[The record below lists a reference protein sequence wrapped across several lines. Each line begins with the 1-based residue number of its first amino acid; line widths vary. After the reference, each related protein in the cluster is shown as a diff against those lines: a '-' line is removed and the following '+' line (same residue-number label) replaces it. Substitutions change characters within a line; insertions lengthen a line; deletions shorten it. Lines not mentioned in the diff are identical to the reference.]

1 MSFGLTILSLTY
13 IIFIIVPGVIF
24 KKFFYQNNPQKA
36 PGVGNF
42 ADRIITSILFGVF
55 FQLLTVLLYTLAL
68 NQIYDFEF
76 NDYYKRINNIHQSLV
91 TDSLPKITLNQIT
104 FLFVELLL
112 SLLIS
117 SICGLIGFNL
127 IRKFKLDVIFP
138 VLRFDSEW
146 KYLFRD
152 DKRIFDEDSPQ
163 NYRAFDSAQV
173 DLLVKDSTGGSYLYS
188 GILFNYKTNKDGSLE
203 NISLLETKRYKKT
216 KETDSTEIKNIPG
229 HIVIV
234 PYSNVLNMNI
244 TYMYRNKKSTNR
256 FIDSVLVVLF
266 ITSLFP
272 IAILPW
278 FAEAFWYQKIFSI
291 IILFYTWASLVGLL
305 SPFLGQ
311 QKQKVGVYQYLWMII
326 SFIVSLF
333 SALYIININLWTIV
347 QDLFMK

>member
-55 FQLLTVLLYTLAL
+55 FQTITVLLFTLAL
-68 NQIYDFEF
+68 NQIFDYEF
-76 NDYYKRINNIHQSLV
+76 DDYYKRINNIHQNLV
-91 TDSLPKITLNQIT
+91 TDSLPKISLKQIT
-104 FLFVELLL
+104 FLFLELLL
-112 SLLIS
+112 SLVIS

-138 VLRFDSEW
+138 VLKFDSEW

-152 DKRIFDEDSPQ
+152 DKRIFDEDSAQ
-163 NYRAFDSAQV
+163 NFRAFDSAQV

-216 KETDSTEIKNIPG
+216 KESDSTEIKGIPG

-244 TYMYRNKKSTNR
+244 TYMYRNKKSPNR

-272 IAILPW
+272 IIILPW
-278 FAEAFWYQKIFSI
+278 FSNALWYQKIISI
-291 IILFYTWASLVGLL
+291 IILFYSWASLVGLL

-311 QKQKVGVYQYLWMII
+311 QKENVKSKQYLYMII
-326 SFIVSLF
+326 SLIISLF
-333 SALYIININLWTIV
+333 AALYVININLFSIIKE
-347 QDLFMK
+347 LIFK